1 MLGTMA
7 IKTYISRNTVP
18 HFSVGQKR
26 VAFHATTMGKAYF
39 VTDDESLQKGIEHHP
54 WFNKKFVL
62 DSVEDNSKTEKKNNN
77 NEAGSNDGSEKEVK
91 EMHFV
96 TLADAK
102 SYLAQEFGVVRSN
115 IKTMESAILIG
126 LANGV
131 KIVFDK

>member
-1 MLGTMA
+1 MA

-18 HFSVGQKR
+18 HFSVGMKR

-39 VTDDESLQKGIEHHP
+39 TTDDESLQKGIERHP

-62 DSVEDNSKTEKKNNN
+62 DSVENNIPKKKNEDAVTGT
-77 NEAGSNDGSEKEVK
+77 NEGKEIK
-91 EMHFV
+91 EMHFL

-115 IKTMESAILIG
+115 IKTMENATLIG
-126 LANGV
+126 MANGV

>member
-1 MLGTMA
+1 MA

-18 HFSVGQKR
+18 HFSVGLKR

-39 VTDDESLQKGIEHHP
+39 TTDDESLQKGIERHP
-54 WFNKKFVL
+54 WYNKKFVI
-62 DSVEDNSKTEKKNNN
+62 DSVQDNSPKKEN
-77 NEAGSNDGSEKEVK
+77 NEDTVTGTAEGKDVK
-91 EMHFV
+91 EMHFL

-115 IKTMESAILIG
+115 IKTMENAVLIG